1 MKSKTQMLSP
11 ILAKNDLDALQEA
24 LDSAPVPVRSP
35 RNYSNYIRDIGKDY
49 ISVDAGSEE
58 MNR

>member
-1 MKSKTQMLSP
+1 MLSP